1 MKIKEIRE
9 LTTEELLNKI
19 EELKEELFNLRFANA
34 TGNLEKPSR
43 IKEIRKTIARIK
55 MVIRE
60 RDENKRKEIVGI
72 VISDKNDKTITVKVE
87 TYRKHPLYNKR
98 VKSSKKYT
106 AHDELNKAK
115 VGDKVRIVET
125 RPLSKTKRYELVEIV
140 EEAIIL

>member
-1 MKIKEIRE
+1 M
-9 LTTEELLNKI
+9 
-19 EELKEELFNLRFANA
+19 
-34 TGNLEKPSR
+34 
-43 IKEIRKTIARIK
+43 
-55 MVIRE
+55 
-60 RDENKRKEIVGI
+60 ENKRKEIVGI

-87 TYRKHPLYNKR
+87 TYRKHTLYNKR